1 MNICLD
7 SKISFISGYIFTVI
21 TAATFM
27 DLFMAAS
34 IGLVGGAFGLL
45 GKDLYRY
52 IKNKTLNK

>member
-1 MNICLD
+1 MIDLD
-7 SKISFISGYIFTVI
+7 SKISFISGYILTVI